1 MPSIRIRWKI
11 GGKIVPGGK
20 IAGELSS
27 QAAAIGT
34 NLADMNMPH
43 MNMPHTLGTA
53 SPLSNIGDI
62 LERSIECTE
71 AQREW
76 YVAEKAMARL
86 VGKLLRETRLQVGA
100 AIEVI
105 HCKSPKG
112 LLTEILSL

>member
-1 MPSIRIRWKI
+1 MPSIGIRWKI

-27 QAAAIGT
+27 QAAAIET
-34 NLADMNMPH
+34 SLADMNMPYT
-43 MNMPHTLGTA
+43 PGTA
-53 SPLSNIGDI
+53 SPLFNIGNI

-76 YVAEKAMARL
+76 YVAAEAMARL

-100 AIEVI
+100 AVEVI
-105 HCKSPKG
+105 HRKSPKR